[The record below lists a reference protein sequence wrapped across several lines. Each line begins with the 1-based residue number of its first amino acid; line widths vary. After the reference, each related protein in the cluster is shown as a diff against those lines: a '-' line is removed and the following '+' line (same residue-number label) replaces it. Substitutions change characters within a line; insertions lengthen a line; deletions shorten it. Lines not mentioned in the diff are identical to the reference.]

1 MKTRTERARELVPA
15 LILTLL
21 SMIQALALEF
31 FWSKIAGSE
40 FLWQWGW
47 TAAIGWLQIAVML
60 EGILLIWILY
70 VSFVLRFSWLPTL
83 EDTLLPF
90 LIGMFEFAMIELTEP
105 AMVGPWLML
114 LSLTFALA
122 VVSSH
127 TTMRRAEKDPA
138 NAYFFDNISTI
149 RGWRSYTHSGASIA
163 GLMLL
168 GLLLWWFDPPSWLI
182 VLALLAALGAMFFQ
196 YLQARMYWLH
206 SLTVEEQ
213 REGSSDT

>member
-105 AMVGPWLML
+105 ARVGPWMML

-127 TTMRRAEKDPA
+127 TTMRRAEKDQA
-138 NAYFFDNISTI
+138 NAYFFDNISTA